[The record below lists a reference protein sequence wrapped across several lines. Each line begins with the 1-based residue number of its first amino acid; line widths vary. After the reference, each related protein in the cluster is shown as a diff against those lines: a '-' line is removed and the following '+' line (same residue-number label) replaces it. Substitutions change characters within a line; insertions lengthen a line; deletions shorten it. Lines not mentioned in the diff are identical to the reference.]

1 MPFGILIEFQGRGHV
16 SGTVASDIVSISG
29 LSVNDQVF
37 GAATEKSEEFSRDP
51 NNGLL
56 GLAFQD
62 IAQTGQPTFFENLVE
77 KNRIPPLFSVHLTRR
92 QKSGSELCFGCSD
105 ETKTI
110 GNTVWVPLLSRVCET
125 STEDSMIAFLTPLEV
140 LLERFYERNFGG

>member
-1 MPFGILIEFQGRGHV
+1 M
-16 SGTVASDIVSISG
+16 VSISG

-37 GAATEKSEEFSRDP
+37 GAVTEKSEEFSRDP

-56 GLAFQD
+56 GLAFKD

-77 KNRIPPLFSVHLTRR
+77 KKRIPPLFSVHLKRR
-92 QKSGSELCFGCSD
+92 QKDGSELCFGCGD

-110 GNTVWVPLLSRVCET
+110 GDTVWVPLLSRVCVTFAQGFGVHRPDT
-125 STEDSMIAFLTPLEV
+125 S
-140 LLERFYERNFGG
+140 